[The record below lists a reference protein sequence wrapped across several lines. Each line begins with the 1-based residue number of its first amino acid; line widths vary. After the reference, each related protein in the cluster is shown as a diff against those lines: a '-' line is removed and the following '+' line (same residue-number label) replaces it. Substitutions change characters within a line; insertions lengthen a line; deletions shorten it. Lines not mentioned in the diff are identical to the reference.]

1 VDTIENNYKIK
12 DSKAYLNQQ
21 KIYGG
26 KAVIYTTTASNGIY
40 QFRCWVSKEKKYYRK
55 TLQTRSKT
63 EAIRLGE
70 EEYLGIITKI
80 KSGHKIFGLSWGEV
94 CEEYL
99 EYTIER
105 VETNRITHG
114 RYKTISTQTN
124 KHIVPFLNANLRTSE
139 IDINSF
145 MDYGLHRRKKSPEVQ
160 DVTIRNEYTTI
171 NAIIRWGFR
180 KRYFP
185 FERCNTEEIRILEPP
200 RRDTFTIEEYRTLY
214 REARQWV
221 KEADTEKEKYY
232 RKLIQNFILV
242 KANCF
247 CRFGELKQLKW
258 SMVKII
264 KDESGTFMQLDLP
277 KEICKNRKSRIVFSR
292 GGEYIQRV
300 KDFSEFTKPD
310 DWVFVHMNRN
320 EQVSKSEYYRYWK
333 KIMTYCGLDE
343 LDKKL
348 SYYSLRHFGITARLY
363 AGVNHYEV
371 AKLAG
376 TSVNFIETHY
386 EHLDMEKL
394 RNSASKSFKI
404 DKDGFVVRD

>member
-1 VDTIENNYKIK
+1 MDTIENNYKIK

-99 EYTIER
+99 KYTIER

-145 MDYGLHRRKKSPEVQ
+145 MDYGLYRRKKSPEVQ
-160 DVTIRNEYTTI
+160 DVTIRNEYSL
-171 NAIIRWGFR
+171 RMS
-180 KRYFP
+180 
-185 FERCNTEEIRILEPP
+185 
-200 RRDTFTIEEYRTLY
+200 
-214 REARQWV
+214 
-221 KEADTEKEKYY
+221 
-232 RKLIQNFILV
+232 
-242 KANCF
+242 F
-247 CRFGELKQLKW
+247 CR
-258 SMVKII
+258 
-264 KDESGTFMQLDLP
+264 
-277 KEICKNRKSRIVFSR
+277 CCH
-292 GGEYIQRV
+292 IQ
-300 KDFSEFTKPD
+300 
-310 DWVFVHMNRN
+310 
-320 EQVSKSEYYRYWK
+320 
-333 KIMTYCGLDE
+333 I
-343 LDKKL
+343 
-348 SYYSLRHFGITARLY
+348 
-363 AGVNHYEV
+363 
-371 AKLAG
+371 
-376 TSVNFIETHY
+376 FI
-386 EHLDMEKL
+386 HLEM
-394 RNSASKSFKI
+394 
-404 DKDGFVVRD
+404 